1 MKTMNRS
8 KLAIAA
14 TGLAVIIMTGCASS
28 ASTERLDALDAAVA
42 KAQADADAAMSTAES
57 AQSDAGSAQSAAD
70 AAQDTADEAMTTA
83 QRLTESVGRK

>member
-14 TGLAVIIMTGCASS
+14 TGLAVIIMSGCAST
-28 ASTERLDALDAAVA
+28 STERLDALDAAVA
-42 KAQADADAAMSTAES
+42 KAQADADAAMATAES
-57 AQSDAGSAQSAAD
+57 AQSDADSAQSTAD
-70 AAQDTADEAMTTA
+70 AAQESADEAMTTA